1 MLRRVMTSILGWTHN
16 MFGSIRMIPLTDG
29 IWLIWE
35 YNENLEMSEEDQL
48 AHNKRVDP
56 SFETRKFVPNPIK
69 ITLE

>member
-1 MLRRVMTSILGWTHN
+1 